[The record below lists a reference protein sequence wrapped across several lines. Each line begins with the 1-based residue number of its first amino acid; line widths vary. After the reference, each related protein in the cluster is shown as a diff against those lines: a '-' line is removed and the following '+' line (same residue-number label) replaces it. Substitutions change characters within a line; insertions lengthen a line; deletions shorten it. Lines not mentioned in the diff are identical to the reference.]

1 MGTTTAHRQ
10 GYRSLFWPVV
20 LIATGVIWLL
30 YNAGILNPENLVVL
44 FRLWPLL
51 LIAVGLDLLIGR
63 RSQVVGTLI
72 GVGTVLLI
80 LVLMIVGPSIGLTG
94 PSLEV
99 RLDQYAEPV
108 EDATS
113 ATVRLDLSVAQTNI
127 TPLTNTENLFT
138 ADVSHV
144 GDMNYEVTGQAE
156 KHITL
161 SEDNSSIMNGTN
173 FLAGLIRIDE
183 EDLYWNIGLNPDIP
197 LKLHINSG
205 IGEGNFDLS
214 DMQLIDLSINGGIGQ
229 TNLQLPSV
237 DSPYNVDINNGAG
250 ELNLSIAEGAALN
263 LNIKGGVGNV
273 TIDVPDNVAVH
284 IEGDTGIGNIEVPSG
299 FQRLSDDDDQGV
311 WESLNFNEAARQII
325 ITYDGGVGNMTI
337 H

>member
-1 MGTTTAHRQ
+1 
-10 GYRSLFWPVV
+10 
-20 LIATGVIWLL
+20 
-30 YNAGILNPENLVVL
+30 
-44 FRLWPLL
+44 
-51 LIAVGLDLLIGR
+51 
-63 RSQVVGTLI
+63 
-72 GVGTVLLI
+72 
-80 LVLMIVGPSIGLTG
+80 
-94 PSLEV
+94 
-99 RLDQYAEPV
+99 
-108 EDATS
+108 
-113 ATVRLDLSVAQTNI
+113 
-127 TPLTNTENLFT
+127 ENLFT

-273 TIDVPDNVAVH
+273 TIDVPDNAAVH